1 MDGSVLGSRHLGCS
15 RSSSL
20 PRDRFSRF
28 APRIRSLWDT
38 KVPSPTPAA
47 PPAAHGAAGTIAP
60 PGVIPRSSRR
70 RCRASPPAWGGPSHK
85 PRFRGGDRG
94 IRSQGAPPAPRLVCK
109 PWRRPRPLAGEGAG
123 AYITSSRRSRAD
135 AKRLLRAARRTLKT
149 GYCDRGDRRGR
160 QARRCIGR
168 VPTRGTTR
176 QFLSESENQ
185 RNPRRSD
192 P

>member
-38 KVPSPTPAA
+38 KVPSPAPAA

-94 IRSQGAPPAPRLVCK
+94 IRSQGAPRAPRPPTCVQTVEAPPPACGGGGGSVYYF
-109 PWRRPRPLAGEGAG
+109 LAPQPSGCETPAQGGA
-123 AYITSSRRSRAD
+123 ANLENRILRSRRS
-135 AKRLLRAARRTLKT
+135 KRQT
-149 GYCDRGDRRGR
+149 
-160 QARRCIGR
+160 
-168 VPTRGTTR
+168 
-176 QFLSESENQ
+176 S
-185 RNPRRSD
+185 
-192 P
+192 